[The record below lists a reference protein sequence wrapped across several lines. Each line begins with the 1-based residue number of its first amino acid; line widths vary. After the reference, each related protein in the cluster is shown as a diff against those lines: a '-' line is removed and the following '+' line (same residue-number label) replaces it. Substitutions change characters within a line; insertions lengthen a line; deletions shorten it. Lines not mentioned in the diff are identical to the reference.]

1 MSIPVA
7 IVDDEELDRYI
18 TARVIKASGADC
30 RIIEFEAGDD
40 FAAVIANDEAFD
52 ARIGQVPP
60 PLLVLLDINM
70 PRMNGFEVLERLKTA
85 FDAHQRK
92 PSCFVVM
99 MYSSSSHAEDR
110 VAAMDYDFVRGYV
123 IKPLNKDAFK
133 GLLEKHYAA

>member
-30 RIIEFEAGDD
+30 RVIEFTAGDE
-40 FAAVIANDEAFD
+40 FAAVVADDEAFES
-52 ARIGQVPP
+52 RVGRVPP

-70 PRMNGFEVLERLKTA
+70 PRMNGFEVLEKLRAA
-85 FDAHQRK
+85 FAERQRE

-110 VAAMDYDFVRGYV
+110 AAAMNYDFVRGYV
-123 IKPLNKDAFK
+123 IKPLNKDAFRE
-133 GLLEKHYAA
+133 LVEEHYG

>member
-30 RIIEFEAGDD
+30 KIIEFAAGDE
-40 FAAVIANDEAFD
+40 FADVVASDDAFEQ
-52 ARIGQVPP
+52 RVGHVPP
-60 PLLVLLDINM
+60 PLLVFLDINM
-70 PRMNGFEVLERLKTA
+70 PRMNGFEVLERLKAA
-85 FDAHQRK
+85 FIARRRE

-110 VAAMDYDFVRGYV
+110 AAAMDYEFVRGYV
-123 IKPLNKDAFK
+123 IKPLNKEVFRK
-133 GLLEKHYAA
+133 LVEEHYG